1 MNDQQTQ
8 KQSIEQLTQRYHQ
21 LDRKKTTAE
30 ANLKTAQDHLEEL
43 KKEAREK
50 YGTDDL
56 EELKKKLADMEAENE
71 RKRAQY
77 QESLDRIEQ
86 ELSEVEQKF
95 KNVEPDNARSDP

>member
-1 MNDQQTQ
+1 MNDQQTA

-43 KKEAREK
+43 KKEARDK

-71 RKRAQY
+71 RKRSEY
-77 QESLDRIEQ
+77 QQSLDKIEH
-86 ELSEVEQKF
+86 ELTEVEQTF
-95 KNVEPDNARSDP
+95 RNVETSNSRG